1 MEAKPPEE
9 IAALLVRA
17 HRARMPAPEE
27 MVDSGA
33 AGEIRRPEGPR
44 AGFEDTVWFRM
55 DIGRRHNADPRWLLP
70 LLCRRGHI
78 TKTEIGAIRIAAG
91 ETMFEVPRAA
101 AARFMAAVRRT
112 ATDED
117 GEGGVRIEPV
127 EGKPRDAAREN
138 KRSGPPPQKR
148 YKAKPARRA

>member
-1 MEAKPPEE
+1 
-9 IAALLVRA
+9 
-17 HRARMPAPEE
+17 
-27 MVDSGA
+27 
-33 AGEIRRPEGPR
+33 
-44 AGFEDTVWFRM
+44 M

-78 TKTEIGAIRIAAG
+78 TKSEIGAIRIAAG
-91 ETMFEVPRAA
+91 ETIFEVPRAA
-101 AARFMAAVRRT
+101 AGRFMQAVKRT

-127 EGKPRDAAREN
+127 EGKPRDAARQN
-138 KRSGPPPQKR
+138 RKAGPPPQKR